1 MKMSSFLWII
11 LVTYSVAIVLS
22 ACNASLVETNCMP
35 YSQNT
40 DASVQLPVYLVEV
53 WPAPKSTVDKKCYN
67 SSLQVEG
74 ADLSKD
80 YRGIG
85 VKITTG
91 KIDEFV
97 KGVNFD
103 PLPSRIKL
111 IVDGEEITDLPYY
124 FDGLAELIWIDENV
138 VYHSGESDAYRL
150 SWALVLDEGEHDAHL
165 VILSN
170 TGKMFEYQWQ
180 FKIK

>member
-1 MKMSSFLWII
+1 
-11 LVTYSVAIVLS
+11 
-22 ACNASLVETNCMP
+22 
-35 YSQNT
+35 
-40 DASVQLPVYLVEV
+40 
-53 WPAPKSTVDKKCYN
+53 
-67 SSLQVEG
+67 
-74 ADLSKD
+74 
-80 YRGIG
+80 
-85 VKITTG
+85 
-91 KIDEFV
+91 
-97 KGVNFD
+97 VNFD